1 MNEGS
6 ARAAGGFRLLW
17 SNRLRAVLAAVQMA
31 LAMVLLIG
39 AGLLMRS
46 FVALITVDRGY
57 DPSNVITARLHD
69 ADNLLRPDFHTL
81 VRMDEVAN
89 ANRRLYVRLLGATD
103 RLSSLPGVSAAG
115 LASRLPLAIRGWTST
130 PVSVAD
136 RPLPATPAD
145 YPQASLLWASPG
157 YFEVMR
163 MRLRAG
169 RFFTRVDEATSR
181 RVLVVNETFEREAFG
196 GEPAVGKR
204 LYLGVGAA
212 RSAEQWEVVGVV
224 ADTEYEG
231 LGLADALADVFVP
244 VHRAG
249 TVPDNFTFGPPVI
262 AVRTTGDPLPVVPY
276 LREVV
281 AVVYPRVSIDDVM
294 TMDARLSVAV
304 AQPRF
309 YAVLSGLFAGFA
321 LLLAVSG
328 VYGLVSYTVAQ
339 RQGEIGIRVAL
350 GAQRGDIVALV
361 VRQGALLIAAGTL
374 GGWLAALASSRILE
388 SWMFGVTTDDRL
400 TFVTAP
406 VVLVAVALVAC
417 WLPARRA
424 TRVDPVETLRFE

>member
-1 MNEGS
+1 MVRRYRPALMILAAASALVLLIACVNVAGLFLARGITRQRELAVRGALGAARGRIVRQLLTESVVLSLSGGVLGLAAAAAVLQAVPLLVPGDIARLDEVKVGGMVLVFSFGLSVVIGPLFGTAPALLWSRPPLLRFLNEGS

-17 SNRLRAVLAAVQMA
+17 SNRLRAVLAAAQMA
-31 LAMVLLIG
+31 LAVVLLIA
-39 AGLLMRS
+39 AGLLVRS
-46 FVALITVDRGY
+46 FVALITLDRGY
-57 DPSNVITARLHD
+57 DPANVITARLHD
-69 ADNLLRPDFHTL
+69 PDNLLTPDSLTL

-115 LASRLPLAIRGWTST
+115 LASRLPLASRGWTST

-169 RFFTRVDEATSR
+169 RFFTRVDEAASR

-231 LGLADALADVFVP
+231 LALADALADVFVP
-244 VHRAG
+244 VNRAG
-249 TVPDNFTFGPPVI
+249 TAPDKFSLG
-262 AVRTTGDPLPVVPY
+262 
-276 LREVV
+276 
-281 AVVYPRVSIDDVM
+281 S
-294 TMDARLSVAV
+294 
-304 AQPRF
+304 
-309 YAVLSGLFAGFA
+309 SGH
-321 LLLAVSG
+321 
-328 VYGLVSYTVAQ
+328 
-339 RQGEIGIRVAL
+339 
-350 GAQRGDIVALV
+350 
-361 VRQGALLIAAGTL
+361 
-374 GGWLAALASSRILE
+374 
-388 SWMFGVTTDDRL
+388 
-400 TFVTAP
+400 
-406 VVLVAVALVAC
+406 
-417 WLPARRA
+417 RRA
-424 TRVDPVETLRFE
+424 DHGRSTVGRPVPPGDGGGCVPACIDR